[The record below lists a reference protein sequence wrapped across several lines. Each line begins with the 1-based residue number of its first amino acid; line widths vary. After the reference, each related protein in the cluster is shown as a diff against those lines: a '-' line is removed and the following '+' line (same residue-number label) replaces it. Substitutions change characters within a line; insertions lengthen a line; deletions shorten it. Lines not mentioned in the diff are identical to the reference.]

1 MGDPV
6 DGAPFVAWAVAS
18 RPMRGQDVCGDVAT
32 VQVSASRCVLAVID
46 GLGHGPEAARAAALA
61 AGVVERHQSEGP
73 DALLSLSHRE
83 LRASRGAAATVAI
96 IDRET
101 GTLDWLGVGNVDG
114 VVVRA
119 AEDARPRTHGVF
131 LRGGVLGDRM
141 PSLHRPEPTHLQ
153 AGDCIVIA
161 TDGVRGDL
169 AAAARSDL
177 HVDVLARRILDEY
190 GIPDDDALVF
200 VARYHPTDGA
210 GIPGTGPGPGR

>member
-6 DGAPFVAWAVAS
+6 DGAPFVHWAVAS
-18 RPMRGQDVCGDVAT
+18 RPMPGQVVCGDMAT
-32 VQVSASRCVLAVID
+32 VQVSATRCVLAVID

-61 AGVVERHQSEGP
+61 AEVVEKHQSERP
-73 DALLSLSHRE
+73 DALLSLSHRH

-96 IDRET
+96 IDRAS

-131 LRGGVLGDRM
+131 LRGGVLGERM
-141 PSLHRPEPTHLQ
+141 PALHRPEPTHLED
-153 AGDCIVIA
+153 GDCIVIA

-177 HVDVLARRILDEY
+177 HVDVLAQRILDEY
-190 GIPDDDALVF
+190 GIPEDDALVF
-200 VARYHPTDGA
+200 VARYRPTDAAAVRGT
-210 GIPGTGPGPGR
+210 GTGPGR